1 MFIRT
6 FNGLFNLFLTLIKI
20 HKGSRM
26 FSEIVDRF
34 DSMDQTYVKKLLFQL
49 AMVLLITC
57 GVNFVLL
64 GLFEVDILGGIIGD
78 GVVAIFFYLL
88 VGLSILFVAT
98 DRDTYLPFLGPMVA
112 PCSVLQDQ
120 SPPGATKNIKVTVTP
135 YTKVLYWAAEPA
147 NENLKSVP
155 TWKEAYLQYS
165 NAGVATSDAE
175 GVAVLK
181 VRDPQPYRVPFKGLL
196 APHVH
201 YRVCGEAG
209 WMGRIHTLF
218 VNSSAPEGFED
229 ALKGING
236 RKGCNYADSAAMLNA
251 ADSAASQF

>member
-1 MFIRT
+1 M
-6 FNGLFNLFLTLIKI
+6 LIKI
-20 HKGSRM
+20 REECRM

-49 AMVLLITC
+49 AMVLLIAC
-57 GVNFVLL
+57 GVNFVIL
-64 GLFEVDILGGIIGD
+64 GLFDVDFLGGMLGD
-78 GVVAIFFYLL
+78 GVVAILFYLL

-120 SPPGATKNIKVTVTP
+120 SPPGATKGIKVTVTP
-135 YTKVLYWAAEPA
+135 YTKVLYWAAEPG
-147 NENLKSVP
+147 NDILKKVP
-155 TWKEAYLQYS
+155 SWKEAYLQYS

-175 GVAVLK
+175 GVVLLK
-181 VRDPQPYRVPFKGLL
+181 VRDPQPYKVPFKGLL
-196 APHVH
+196 APHIH

-209 WMGRIHTLF
+209 WMGRIHTTF
-218 VNSSAPEGFED
+218 VPPSAPEGFEEE
-229 ALKGING
+229 GIKG
-236 RKGCNYADSAAMLNA
+236 RKGCNYADSAAVLNA

>member
-1 MFIRT
+1 
-6 FNGLFNLFLTLIKI
+6 
-20 HKGSRM
+20 M

-34 DSMDQTYVKKLLFQL
+34 DSMDQTYVKKLLFQVV
-49 AMVLLITC
+49 MMLLIAC

-64 GLFEVDILGGIIGD
+64 GLFEVDILGDILGD
-78 GVVAIFFYLL
+78 GVFDIVLYVLI
-88 VGLSILFVAT
+88 GLSILFVAT

-112 PCSVLQDQ
+112 PCSVLKDQ
-120 SPPGATKNIKVTVTP
+120 SPSGATKNIKVTVAP
-135 YTKVLYWAAEPA
+135 HTKVLYWAAEPA
-147 NENLKSVP
+147 TENLKRVP
-155 TWKEAYLQYS
+155 TWKEAYLQYN
-165 NAGVATSDAE
+165 NAGVATSDVD

-209 WMGRIHTLF
+209 WMGPIRTTF
-218 VNSSAPEGFED
+218 VNPSAPEGFKD
-229 ALKGING
+229 ALKGVKG

-251 ADSAASQF
+251 ADSSASQF